1 MDAKTGVFDTK
12 AQVLDLKK
20 DIFLQSSTG
29 YEARLTR
36 ALVDINKGLVTS
48 DEPVAVK
55 LLNGTLDSER
65 LRIIDKGDVV
75 RFEGNVRMNLV
86 MEQPNADANNPPQ
99 GTGGDT
105 GGPEAVFNPSQDPEP
120 LPPPSKSSSSKRS
133 SSHKHS
139 GAR

>member
-1 MDAKTGVFDTK
+1 MDAHSGVFNTK
-12 AQVLDLKK
+12 AQILDLQK
-20 DIFLQSSTG
+20 DVFLQSSTG

-36 ALVDINKGLVTS
+36 ALVDINKGTVTS

-86 MEQPNADANNPPQ
+86 MEQPNADANTPPQ
-99 GTGGDT
+99 GSRGDNS
-105 GGPEAVFNPSQDPEP
+105 GEPASEPNAVFNPSQDPPP
-120 LPPPSKSSSSKRS
+120 LPAKRPSGAS
-133 SSHKHS
+133 KHS
-139 GAR
+139 GSR